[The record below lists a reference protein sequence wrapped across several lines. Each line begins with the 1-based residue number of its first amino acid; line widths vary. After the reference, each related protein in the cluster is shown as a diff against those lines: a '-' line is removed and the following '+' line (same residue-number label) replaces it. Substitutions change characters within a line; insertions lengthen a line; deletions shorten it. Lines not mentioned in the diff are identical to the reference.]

1 MSIKD
6 IQAALAE
13 RDPETLVGPLLFLF
27 TRQACHRDRGTARA
41 LAEHLTALALHPRVA
56 TTLRLAAGALAVEH
70 QQEGWHEP
78 RT

>member
-27 TRQACHRDRGTARA
+27 TRLACHRDRGAARA
-41 LAEHLTALALHPRVA
+41 LAVHLTALALHPRVA

-70 QQEGWHEP
+70 RQEGLQKS
-78 RT
+78 RA